1 MIRDFMIPDDET
13 INAIISDFT
22 IKPPKKPSWLN
33 VIDDMERTRSSQTVS
48 CSISMPKPDSSICSA
63 ASTINCSTRSFYD
76 DDMLDYL
83 LKDITEKKAE
93 EAEELLKKK
102 IENNKRVEIDR
113 FSCKIKNV
121 IFNEPYTII
130 LWKNG
135 EKTIVKCQEG
145 DKYDAE
151 KGFAIAIIKHM
162 FGDTNYFNNIFKD
175 WIKED

>member
-1 MIRDFMIPDDET
+1 MRDFVLTDNEID
-13 INAIISDFT
+13 AIINDFVK
-22 IKPPKKPSWLN
+22 IPLKNPEWLN
-33 VIDDMERTRSSQTVS
+33 VIDDMERAKSSEIKPD
-48 CSISMPKPDSSICSA
+48 CSISITKPDSSNYYS
-63 ASTINCSTRSFYD
+63 SSINCSTRFFYD

-102 IENNKRVEIDR
+102 IENNKRIEIDK

-151 KGFAIAIIKHM
+151 KGFAIAIIKHI